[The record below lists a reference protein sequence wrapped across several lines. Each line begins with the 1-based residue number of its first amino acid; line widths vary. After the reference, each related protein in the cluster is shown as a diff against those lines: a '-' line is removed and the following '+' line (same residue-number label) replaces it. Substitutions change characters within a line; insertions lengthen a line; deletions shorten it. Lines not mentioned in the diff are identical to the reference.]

1 MIDDVKGSLAA
12 WEDIFSQAID
22 MHASIMHKWV
32 RKVKQLRWLTRDIL
46 DQLSKID
53 TRLKI
58 AWADNTTDAYA
69 RYRGARNQATN
80 VTTRAKRN
88 YIKTSF
94 QNSKGISKS
103 IWNLIRSLGGNK
115 PTRQPLF
122 LKVTKEK
129 II

>member
-53 TRLKI
+53 TQEQKETTSRLRFRI
-58 AWADNTTDAYA
+58 A
-69 RYRGARNQATN
+69 
-80 VTTRAKRN
+80 
-88 YIKTSF
+88 
-94 QNSKGISKS
+94 KGSL
-103 IWNLIRSLGGNK
+103 NLFGI
-115 PTRQPLF
+115 
-122 LKVTKEK
+122 
-129 II
+129 